1 MIEPHVYLAYAP
13 RGPGVMCA
21 LLYFEVK
28 RSVYGWYVGS
38 SQGEFPAQFF
48 VLEDYYS
55 AQKTRLYLSV
65 ESDVYS
71 DWIQRE
77 VAVDVPIGSP
87 APVPE
92 ELTHELER
100 MQDAFIHEW
109 LFYADDPKSAA
120 QANMYASRELSVQP
134 VNIRANRI
142 NKLDAGAAVWTY
154 ASPGCNLNMVRTL
167 SKRWSLDYAL
177 D

>member
-21 LLYFEVK
+21 MLYFEVK
-28 RSVYGWYVGS
+28 RSVYGWYAGS
-38 SQGEFPAQFF
+38 RQGEFPGQFF

-55 AQKTRLYLSV
+55 AQKVRLYLSL
-65 ESDVYS
+65 EDDVYS
-71 DWIQRE
+71 DWVHRE

-100 MQDAFIHEW
+100 AQGTFIQEW
-109 LFYADDPKSAA
+109 LFYADDPDAA
-120 QANMYASRELSVQP
+120 EQARMYASRELSVEA
-134 VNIRANRI
+134 VNIRADRL
-142 NKLDAGAAVWTY
+142 NKLDTGAAVWTY

-167 SKRWSLDYAL
+167 SKRWSLDYTL